1 MSLVGHQV
9 MSLPPVGHQLN
20 STQHFNY
27 MFTSQWVE
35 RFSGIVSHVGVWHLA
50 QSNLISVGFLN
61 QSFWIRSLYK
71 SGVEHKFLVLVKTRS
86 PYLRH

>member
-27 MFTSQWVE
+27 TFTSQWVE
-35 RFSGIVSHVGVWHLA
+35 RSSGIVSHVGV
-50 QSNLISVGFLN
+50 
-61 QSFWIRSLYK
+61 
-71 SGVEHKFLVLVKTRS
+71 
-86 PYLRH
+86 